1 MTVENALKEMPVIGI
16 LRGFSKDQVF
26 RILELY
32 QECGFHMAEVT
43 LNTENALS
51 IISTAV
57 KTFDGL
63 FIGAGTVCDIKDYQA
78 AKDAGSQFIVT
89 PILDEQVVTTSV
101 KDGIPIFPG
110 AFSPSEVYKAW
121 KLGATMVKV
130 FPGGSLG
137 YQYIKELQGPLPQ
150 IPLAPTGGVSIDNLD
165 QFMKAGAKGVG
176 MGGKLFLPDLINEG
190 NWSGLKDHFL
200 AFNQKMKQHLSAS
213 N

>member
-16 LRGFSKDQVF
+16 LRGFNQDQVF
-26 RILELY
+26 RILEIY
-32 QECGFHMAEVT
+32 QECGFHLAEVT
-43 LNTENALS
+43 LNTDNALS
-51 IISTAV
+51 IISSAV

-63 FIGAGTVCDIKDYQA
+63 FIGAGTVCDIKDYIA
-78 AKDAGSQFIVT
+78 AKGAGAQFIVT
-89 PILDEQVVTTSV
+89 PILDEQVVATSV

-110 AFSPSEVYKAW
+110 SFSPSEIYKAW

-130 FPGGSLG
+130 FPSGTLG
-137 YQYIKELQGPLPQ
+137 HKYIKELQGPLPQ

-165 QFMKAGAKGVG
+165 EFIKAGAKGLG

-190 NWSGLKDHFL
+190 NWSGLKEHLLSFY
-200 AFNQKMKQHLSAS
+200 QKVKQHLPAV